1 MLRCRQRI
9 YARLCA
15 RMCPSLGMVA
25 MTAGTTSPLASRT
38 SAYIAAPGWH
48 GCSSRDS
55 AEPLRRHRAP
65 GGCVATHRAGTGL
78 PRCARC
84 SGTRGMGRRMSG
96 RGSRKGGLRMDGM
109 DGDPCSD
116 LPGALSLSLALSR
129 SLSPSLSFSPCAPS
143 FLFVS
148 RTPPPSLARSL
159 PPPSQP
165 RTQSPSAL
173 PQLLATACRLVYRPF
188 FSAVT
193 PSACAHARMRA
204 CAHSRP
210 GSGMA
215 GPIAP

>member
-116 LPGALSLSLALSR
+116 LPGALSLSR
-129 SLSPSLSFSPCAPS
+129 SLSLAHCLPRSPSLPAPLLSSLSPARPPHPLPAPS
-143 FLFVS
+143 L
-148 RTPPPSLARSL
+148 PHLSLAHSL
-159 PPPSQP
+159 PARFPSSWP
-165 RTQSPSAL
+165 LHVASFIAL
-173 PQLLATACRLVYRPF
+173 SSLL
-188 FSAVT
+188 
-193 PSACAHARMRA
+193 
-204 CAHSRP
+204 
-210 GSGMA
+210 
-215 GPIAP
+215 